1 MMEIL
6 KNLVD
11 LAIAIIELVIAIIVL
26 KSTRRGQ

>member
-11 LAIAIIELVIAIIVL
+11 LAIAIIELVTAIIVF

>member
-1 MMEIL
+1 MEIL

-11 LAIAIIELVIAIIVL
+11 LAIAIIELVAAIIVL